1 MLAGTYFLSEMKYK
15 KRYSKHRRGKSGLFA
30 KLAKQPVW
38 KLVFCAVAVCAIYLF
53 LFKSVFLSPKNTL
66 VWKALFGET
75 KYPDGYSVQG
85 IDISHYQ
92 GEIDWDKLHG
102 ALIEGNPVR
111 FIIMKSTEGNSMLDK
126 NFKHNFY
133 QASQYGFIRG
143 AYHFFV
149 PGIDARSQAE
159 HFLKQV
165 SLEEGDLP
173 PVLDFERTGN
183 LTKEQIEKDA
193 LEWLRMVEKRY
204 HVKPVLY
211 TYYKFKL
218 KYFSSKEFDDYPYWI
233 AHYYVDTLRYQGAW
247 KFWQHT
253 DYGKVDGIKSYVD
266 LNVYN
271 GSMYDLEKFTIGNRR
286 ADDE

>member
-1 MLAGTYFLSEMKYK
+1 MF
-15 KRYSKHRRGKSGLFA
+15 R
-30 KLAKQPVW
+30 KLAKLPAW
-38 KLVFCAVAVCAIYLF
+38 KLVFCAAAVCVIYLF
-53 LFKSVFLSPKNTL
+53 LFQSVFLSPKNTQ
-66 VWKALFGET
+66 VWKALFGEA

-92 GEIDWDKLHG
+92 GEIDWDKLHD
-102 ALIEGNPVR
+102 ALIEGNPIR
-111 FIIMKSTEGNSMLDK
+111 FIIMKSTEGNSLLDK
-126 NFKHNFY
+126 NFKRSFY
-133 QASQYGFIRG
+133 QASRYGFIRG

-165 SLEEGDLP
+165 RLEEGDLP

-183 LTKEQIEKDA
+183 LSKGQIEKAA
-193 LEWLRMVEKRY
+193 LEWLRVVEKHY
-204 HVKPVLY
+204 NVKPVLY

-253 DYGKVDGIKSYVD
+253 DYGKVEGIKSYVD

-271 GSMYDLEKFTIGNRR
+271 GSMYDLEKFTIGGRKP
-286 ADDE
+286 DSE